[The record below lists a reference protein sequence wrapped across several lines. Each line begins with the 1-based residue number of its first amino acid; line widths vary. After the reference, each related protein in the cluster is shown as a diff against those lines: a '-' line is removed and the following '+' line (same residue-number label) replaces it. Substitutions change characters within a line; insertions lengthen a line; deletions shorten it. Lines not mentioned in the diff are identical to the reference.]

1 MAFVGAWRRSAI
13 VRVAAECCC
22 CAGGRW
28 QLGLPGCLR
37 LSVHGGV
44 LWLSGWLRSVAIVLM
59 GVGSLDFL
67 AVGVCRCMV
76 TAWPADRYDRIDF
89 KRNSTENL
97 FL

>member
-13 VRVAAECCC
+13 VRAAAECCC

-28 QLGLPGCLR
+28 QLGLPGCRR

-59 GVGSLDFL
+59 GVGSLDPL
-67 AVGVCRCMV
+67 ASLLDATVARVSWVGGVGCCCCVDER
-76 TAWPADRYDRIDF
+76 
-89 KRNSTENL
+89 
-97 FL
+97 